1 MSGAVDDPWRKYLPS
16 GLPASAFSDL
26 AQSMNYRPLNVQR
39 LIDAGA
45 IRITQPGSGTGPQPL
60 ETNDPNQWSLVTAY
74 NDRPSDSY
82 TRNWATRPESYASA
96 IEAVNQPGLL
106 YDGKYRQIL
115 WSAREAGLK
124 PSDVFL
130 PMRKRPAGL
139 LGDVE

>member
-45 IRITQPGSGTGPQPL
+45 IRVTDPSG
-60 ETNDPNQWSLVTAY
+60 DPSGEGWSLVSRWNDVGPGSVTPRWANRPDAY
-74 NDRPSDSY
+74 S
-82 TRNWATRPESYASA
+82 SA
-96 IEAVNQPGLL
+96 IDALNQPGPL